1 MKEKIKMILKWA
13 VIFVICL
20 MLIYLFV
27 LVGGWKLFE
36 SGNPLLI
43 EIGVALILSIFVF
56 AFSETSNNL
65 ENKIKD
71 LERRINEL
79 ERNK

>member
-13 VIFVICL
+13 VIFVICI